1 MKTAF
6 PFPETVKI
14 LAPQI
19 VAARVDHLAFE
30 TLLRPC
36 EMSRCKATCCYD
48 GVHVSDEEAEHIE
61 GVVREHFSGLL
72 DADEVILSTEKGK
85 KTATRMAVE
94 GEQADD
100 FPAHFAKTRCVFLDH
115 EGYCGLQKLA
125 MDDDDVSDPWKH
137 KPLTCWMH
145 PLVLVPAGKWEDR
158 PVLTIVNTEND
169 PQKSGDYNGYAS
181 CTHCG
186 REDKAGKPAWQVL
199 EVELKRLGEIC
210 GRDVYGE
217 LSAQEVDWVIED

>member
-1 MKTAF
+1 MMTS
-6 PFPETVKI
+6 FPETVKI
-14 LAPQI
+14 LAAQI
-19 VAARVDHLAFE
+19 AVAKVDHLAFE

-48 GVHVSDEEAEHIE
+48 GVHVSDEEAGHIE
-61 GVVREHFSGLL
+61 GVVREYLFESLN
-72 DADEVILSTEKGK
+72 ADEVIIKTEKGS
-85 KTATRMAVE
+85 KTATRIAE
-94 GEQADD
+94 QGELAED

-125 MDDDDVSDPWKH
+125 IKENDDPWKH

-158 PVLTIVNTEND
+158 PVLTLVNAKND
-169 PQKSGDYNGYAS
+169 PQKSGDYKGYAS

-186 REDKAGKPAWQVL
+186 REDKAGRPAWQVL
-199 EVELKRLGEIC
+199 EAELKRLGEIC
-210 GRDVYGE
+210 GRDIYGE
-217 LSAQEVDWVIED
+217 LSAKEVDWVIEESG